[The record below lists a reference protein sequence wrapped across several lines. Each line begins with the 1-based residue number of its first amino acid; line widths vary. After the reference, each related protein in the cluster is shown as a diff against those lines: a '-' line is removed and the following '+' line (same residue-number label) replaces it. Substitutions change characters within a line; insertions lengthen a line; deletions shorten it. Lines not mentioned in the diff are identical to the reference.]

1 MNARGTEGLAI
12 LVRELARQDSRIAG
26 GGPRHSTAAA
36 EYPPAHL
43 RPHASARLGL
53 RAYLKHLPV
62 DYLKIDGGFVRDICS
77 DPVAAALVESVN
89 HVGHV
94 VGARTIAECVEDE
107 ATRDRLAEMGVD
119 FVQGFG
125 ISMPRPL
132 DALLGR
138 PLTRDSRALGS
149 SAATLRQ

>member
-1 MNARGTEGLAI
+1 MTDLATAMRFIERLKSIGCRFALDARPKAGDEAEG
-12 LVRELARQDSRIAG
+12 RGRGRGMS
-26 GGPRHSTAAA
+26 SF
-36 EYPPAHL
+36 
-43 RPHASARLGL
+43 
-53 RAYLKHLPV
+53 AYLKHLPV
-62 DYLKIDGGFVRDICS
+62 DYLKIDGGFVRDICA

-132 DALLGR
+132 DELPGR
-138 PLTRDSRALGS
+138 PLTRDSQALGS